1 MSNINIYYFTADWCK
16 PCQSISNSIDILNNK
31 YDTINIYKI
40 DIANEENNDIC
51 EKFNIQKI
59 PSFLF
64 FRKGEYIC
72 RFDGTNIKGI
82 EEIIEELIKDNLIK
96 DN

>member
-40 DIANEENNDIC
+40 DIANE
-51 EKFNIQKI
+51 
-59 PSFLF
+59 
-64 FRKGEYIC
+64 
-72 RFDGTNIKGI
+72 
-82 EEIIEELIKDNLIK
+82 
-96 DN
+96 